1 MISFNPTSFQELL
14 THYRES
20 VFTGDDRN
28 IVSLRYLYL
37 LTFDAHTYAPV
48 NLVQVAAQQPKTM
61 LTSAGCR
68 HFAVVQSDFTI
79 QFWDA
84 TRLEKKIQQMNYNP
98 TGSINAMAT
107 ATGGNRLICYGQA
120 RPWLGLITD
129 INKGT

>member
-1 MISFNPTSFQELL
+1 M
-14 THYRES
+14 
-20 VFTGDDRN
+20 FTGDDRF